1 MMMDVREWVRGHES
15 VACMLHRVLTNS
27 RCTTPLVAPLQQVA
41 LQARDVVE
49 VAGPS
54 GSAKSELLLQAAVTC
69 LLPERL
75 YGGWEGGV
83 LWYDLDGHFD
93 ILRLV
98 CLLQAR
104 IHQGKA
110 LSLGGLI
117 EDGDNIMNACLER
130 FLLTRCYNSFDFIA
144 ALQTTRNQVKE
155 AQRQGRSMRLLIID
169 SIGAFYWL
177 DRAASLVAG
186 ASIESSRPS
195 IQAVTRAVVRE
206 LHQLSNMHGLLVL
219 ASKCSIFS
227 PQSSD
232 ARKDTRRAG
241 LQHREYMPAEW
252 QEFVTHRLLLQG
264 PMSGEAEVV
273 FISEWQMPALSGVD
287 RFTIE
292 NTGLKLVI

>member
-1 MMMDVREWVRGHES
+1 MIMEVGEWVRGHES
-15 VACMLHRVLTNS
+15 VASMLHRVLPNS

-186 ASIESSRPS
+186 ASTESSRPS

-273 FISEWQMPALSGVD
+273 FIAEWQMPALSGVD

>member
-1 MMMDVREWVRGHES
+1 MMDVREWVRGHES
-15 VACMLHRVLTNS
+15 VASMLHRLLPNS

-130 FLLTRCYNSFDFIA
+130 FLLTRCYNSFDFVA

-177 DRAASLVAG
+177 DRAASLMDG
-186 ASIESSRPS
+186 GGRTRPS

-227 PQSSD
+227 LQTSD

-273 FISEWQMPALSGVD
+273 FIAEWQMPALSGVD

>member
-1 MMMDVREWVRGHES
+1 
-15 VACMLHRVLTNS
+15 
-27 RCTTPLVAPLQQVA
+27 
-41 LQARDVVE
+41 
-49 VAGPS
+49 
-54 GSAKSELLLQAAVTC
+54 LLGVD
-69 LLPERL
+69 
-75 YGGWEGGV
+75 GW
-83 LWYDLDGHFD
+83 
-93 ILRLV
+93 
-98 CLLQAR
+98 
-104 IHQGKA
+104 
-110 LSLGGLI
+110 
-117 EDGDNIMNACLER
+117 
-130 FLLTRCYNSFDFIA
+130 
-144 ALQTTRNQVKE
+144 QTTRSQVKE

-186 ASIESSRPS
+186 ASTESSRTKLS

-206 LHQLSNMHGLLVL
+206 LHHLSNMHGLLVL

-232 ARKDTRRAG
+232 GADWQGGRWMHKEAPEGIPAARKDTRRAG

-273 FISEWQMPALSGVD
+273 FIAEWQMPALSGVD